1 MDFSMEKGDMLDY
14 RESAMNHAMVITGV
28 ELDENGAPV
37 RWKIQNSW
45 SDENGEKGYY
55 LMSADWFNRYVY
67 QAVIR
72 REYLSDA
79 QREAFDADPNHL
91 TPWDPMGTLADR

>member
-1 MDFSMEKGDMLDY
+1 MEKGDMLDY

-91 TPWDPMGTLADR
+91 TRGIRWGPLRIAE